1 MADAIATVASGLKAA
16 QEDINTISNNAAN
29 AKSLAFKEEML
40 VTSDNFYTTLKKG
53 GLVGA
58 DNNFSRP
65 APIQRGYGSKI
76 AGKIKNMAQGP
87 QKMTENPLD
96 LYINGGGYLALNIPN
111 VRNGVGYTRVGA
123 FRINN
128 NRDLVTVQGGYTLVD
143 EINIPQDVPADNV
156 EITDTGLVRNK
167 NTLVE
172 YGQIN
177 LTTFPNELGLELIGG
192 GIALQ
197 TEASGDA
204 IDGQVPG
211 ADESVGSLI
220 QGSLE
225 DSNVSQIE
233 ALTAL
238 IGAQRA
244 YELNLKIASA
254 QNEILKETN
263 KMGSS

>member
-1 MADAIATVASGLKAA
+1 MADAISIVTSGMKAA
-16 QEDINTISNNAAN
+16 QEDINTISHNAAN
-29 AKSLAFKEEML
+29 AKSLAFKENIL
-40 VTSDNFYTTLKKG
+40 ITSDNFYTTLKKG

-65 APIQRGYGSKI
+65 APLQRGYGSKI
-76 AGKIKNMAQGP
+76 SAKIKNMTQGP
-87 QKMTENPLD
+87 QKATDNPLD
-96 LYINGGGYLALNIPN
+96 LYINGGGYFAVNIPN

-123 FRINN
+123 FRINS
-128 NRDLVTVQGGYTLVD
+128 NRDLVTAEGGYTLTD
-143 EINIPQDVPADNV
+143 DINIPQDVPADHI
-156 EITDTGLVRNK
+156 EITDDGLIRNK

-172 YGQIN
+172 YGQIT
-177 LTTFPNELGLELIGG
+177 LTTFPNELGLELKGS
-192 GIALQ
+192 GIALE
-197 TEASGDA
+197 TETSGAA
-204 IDGQVPG
+204 IDGQIPG
-211 ADESVGSLI
+211 VDDSVGTCI
-220 QGSLE
+220 QGALE

>member
-1 MADAIATVASGLKAA
+1 MSDAIAVVTQGLKSA
-16 QEDINTISNNAAN
+16 QEDINTIANNASN
-29 AKSLAFKEEML
+29 AKSLAYKEEML
-40 VTSDNFYTTLKKG
+40 ITSDNFYTTLKKG

-65 APIQRGYGSKI
+65 APLQRGYGSKI
-76 AGKIKNMAQGP
+76 VAKVKNLTQGP
-87 QKMTENPLD
+87 QKITDNPLD
-96 LYINGGGYLALNIPN
+96 LYISGGGYFAVNLPN
-111 VRNGVGYTRVGA
+111 GRVGYTRVGA
-123 FRINN
+123 FKINN
-128 NRDLVTVQGGYTLVD
+128 NRDVVTATGGYTLVD
-143 EINIPQDVPADNV
+143 DINIPQNVSNDNI
-156 EITDTGLVRNK
+156 EITEEGLIRNK
-167 NTLVE
+167 NTLDE
-172 YGQIN
+172 YGQLN
-177 LTTFPNELGLELIGG
+177 MTTFPNELGLELIGG
-192 GIALQ
+192 GIAVE
-197 TEASGDA
+197 TEASGA
-204 IDGQVPG
+204 PIELLPG
-211 ADESVGSLI
+211 ADESSGTLI